1 MPLAAQIGSVQR
13 TMSENITWII
23 EGTIQSG
30 QLDSFKALAS
40 EMTDTVQ
47 TEEPDTM
54 IYEWFISEDQGSY
67 HIYERYADSAAV
79 MTHLQNF
86 GQRFADRFFAVADV
100 NGFSVFGNPNDEAK
114 EALHGFGAVLM
125 ASVGGFTR

>member
-1 MPLAAQIGSVQR
+1 
-13 TMSENITWII
+13 
-23 EGTIQSG
+23 
-30 QLDSFKALAS
+30 
-40 EMTDTVQ
+40 MTYD
-47 TEEPDTM
+47 
-54 IYEWFISEDQGSY
+54 WFISEDQGSY